1 MSAIVSLTQLNI
13 WLDVVFTSL
22 YAVVLLALV
31 VHFLGSIPKGRF
43 RKKFILKKWP
53 EHDHAPGTQP
63 KLLHHTHML
72 MMVVLAISGLY
83 IRFPFFDGGRTA
95 MRYIHYF
102 AMIVVTINLI
112 WRLWYA
118 FLSKQR
124 DWREFAITKEDVK
137 SALGVILYYSYISN
151 SKPHTS
157 SKYNVMQKFSYQ
169 FFLVLMVMQ
178 IYTGFALVFTPI
190 FWGYSPRDI
199 LVGWWLGVFVGS
211 TDLAG
216 WYARTAH
223 YVINWLFIIMT
234 TIHVYLSATEDVPVT
249 LDFFFVKDLEIKG
262 GHGHGHA
269 PEPHAVPAA
278 GTTAG
283 DQ

>member
-13 WLDVVFTSL
+13 WLDVAFTSL
-22 YAVVLLALV
+22 YAVVLVALV
-31 VHFLGSIPKGRF
+31 IHFLGSIPKGRF

-72 MMVVLAISGLY
+72 MMIVLAISGLY

-118 FLSKQR
+118 FFSKQR
-124 DWREFAITKEDVK
+124 DWREFAITKDDAK

-169 FFLVLMVMQ
+169 FFLVLMLMQ
-178 IYTGFALVFTPI
+178 VYTGFALVFTPI

-234 TIHVYLSATEDVPVT
+234 TVHVYLSATEDVPVT

-262 GHGHGHA
+262 GHGHA

>member
-13 WLDVVFTSL
+13 WLDVAFTSL
-22 YAVVLLALV
+22 YAVVLVALV
-31 VHFLGSIPKGRF
+31 IHFLGSIPKGRF

-72 MMVVLAISGLY
+72 MMIVLAISGLY

-124 DWREFAITKEDVK
+124 DWREFAITKEDAK

-169 FFLVLMVMQ
+169 FFLVLMLMQ
-178 IYTGFALVFTPI
+178 VYTGFALVFTPI
-190 FWGYSPRDI
+190 FWGYSPRDL

-262 GHGHGHA
+262 GHGHA

>member
-1 MSAIVSLTQLNI
+1 VSAIVSLTQLNI
-13 WLDVVFTSL
+13 WLDVAFTSL
-22 YAVVLLALV
+22 YAVVLVALV
-31 VHFLGSIPKGRF
+31 IHFLGSIPKGRF

-72 MMVVLAISGLY
+72 MMIVLAISGLY

-118 FLSKQR
+118 FFSKQR
-124 DWREFAITKEDVK
+124 DWREFAITKDDAK

-169 FFLVLMVMQ
+169 FFLVLMLMQ
-178 IYTGFALVFTPI
+178 VYTGFALVFTPI

-234 TIHVYLSATEDVPVT
+234 TVHVYLSATEDVPVT

-262 GHGHGHA
+262 GHGHA

>member
-22 YAVVLLALV
+22 YAVVLVALV
-31 VHFLGSIPKGRF
+31 IHFLGSIPKGRF

-72 MMVVLAISGLY
+72 MMIVLAISGLY
-83 IRFPFFDGGRTA
+83 IRFPFFDGGRMA

-118 FLSKQR
+118 FFSKQR
-124 DWREFAITKEDVK
+124 DWREFAITKEDAK

-169 FFLVLMVMQ
+169 FFLVLMLLQ
-178 IYTGFALVFTPI
+178 AYTGFALVFTPI

-262 GHGHGHA
+262 GHGHA